1 MNKQKVK
8 QMTEHPMEKWLREDR
23 LPHIW
28 CPGCGIGSML
38 SAYLRAL
45 ENVGA
50 KPENVSFVSGIG
62 CVGRAPGYITVD
74 AFHTT
79 HGRAIPFAVGMK
91 LAKPKLRVHVLSGD
105 GDLFSIG
112 GNHFI
117 HAARRNINLL
127 VICSNNFIYG
137 MTGGQLAPTTPHG
150 AKSTTSPYGNI
161 EHPFNTPH
169 LADAAGATYVARWTS
184 LHVRRL
190 EESITEALQMKGF
203 RYIEV
208 LTPCPTTF
216 GRNNKFPEGL
226 DMLQHFKKNAKVRHS
241 ADTGEVDIRLGEDIV
256 VGNFVK
262 KKKPTYLEGLEDLY
276 KSVRGEKSAEND

>member
-1 MNKQKVK
+1 MSQKQEIEQKK
-8 QMTEHPMEKWLREDR
+8 GHPMKKWVREDR

-38 SAYLRAL
+38 SAYLRSL
-45 ENVGA
+45 DNINVE
-50 KPENVSFVSGIG
+50 PEKVTFVSGIG
-62 CVGRAPGYITVD
+62 CVGRTPGYITVD

-79 HGRAIPFAVGMK
+79 HGRAIPFAVGVK
-91 LAKPKLRVHVLSGD
+91 LAKPNQRVHVLSGD

-117 HAARRNINLL
+117 HAARRNVNLL
-127 VICSNNFIYG
+127 VICSNNLIYG
-137 MTGGQLAPTTPHG
+137 MTGGQLAPTTPQE
-150 AKSTTSPYGNI
+150 AETTTSPYGNI

-169 LADAAGATYVARWTS
+169 LADAAGATFVARWTS
-184 LHVRRL
+184 LHARRL
-190 EESITEALQMKGF
+190 EEAITEALQMDGF

-216 GRNNKFPEGL
+216 GRNNQFPEGI
-226 DMLQHFKKNAKVRHS
+226 DMLRHFRENARIQNG
-241 ADTGEVDIRLGEDIV
+241 ADTSKVDIELGEDLV

-262 KKKPTYLEGLEDLY
+262 RKEKPTYLEGLHELY
-276 KSVRGEKSAEND
+276 KQVRGEK

>member
-1 MNKQKVK
+1 
-8 QMTEHPMEKWLREDR
+8 MEKWVREDR

-28 CPGCGIGSML
+28 CSGCGIGTML
-38 SAYLRAL
+38 SAYLRSL
-45 ENVGA
+45 NNVGA
-50 KPENVSFVSGIG
+50 DPKKVAFVSGIG

-79 HGRAIPFAVGMK
+79 HGRGIPFAVGLK
-91 LAKPKLRVHVLSGD
+91 LARPELHVHVLSGD

-137 MTGGQLAPTTPHG
+137 MTGGQLAPTTPHE
-150 AKSTTSPYGNI
+150 AESTTSPYGNI

-169 LADAAGATYVARWTS
+169 LADAAGATYVARWTA
-184 LHVRRL
+184 LHARRL

-216 GRNNKFPEGL
+216 GRRNEYREGL
-226 DMLQHFKKNAKVRHS
+226 DMLKYFKDNAKIVNG
-241 ADTGEVDIRLGEDIV
+241 ADTSQVDIELGKEII
-256 VGNFVK
+256 VGNFVRRE
-262 KKKPTYLEGLEDLY
+262 KPTYLEGLEKLY
-276 KSVRGEKSAEND
+276 KRVRGESG